1 MFDSLTLRF
10 AASVCLKLCILAT
23 ILGLFPAI
31 GWSQEYTIT
40 NLGTLGGTS
49 SYANF
54 VNDNGQVVGTAN
66 ITGDTH
72 GDAFLYAKGV
82 MTDLAPGES
91 TFGSTAVA
99 INDQGHIVLNLY
111 LDGNGDSESYLWNG
125 INLMDLGAGGAT
137 SMNSSDMVVGYTLSL
152 SYWVYANGQ
161 LDSSPGY
168 QLPSPGVMAVATSV
182 NDAGEIAG
190 GCWDA
195 TPYDYGWGCV
205 FGPNGAHNLQ
215 NLAGGQFP
223 TPVINSSGT
232 TCSYDINSNFSIWS
246 NNGTQTV
253 AIPFGYGAA
262 CAGLDDFGVAV
273 GSYYFSNSEN
283 EKDAVVYDRLHGL
296 RNLNK
301 LIPQLSIK
309 GHSLRIASAVAI
321 SDTGFIAANCV
332 YSVLHGSSETHACL
346 LTPNPVKILKDN
358 ILQLAKGD
366 PDCIQCRTELDPLAE
381 DLPDSLV
388 GLSTAKQTKVSGIV
402 NAIANDLLKL
412 FNAKRINQ
420 DTETLLQH
428 DCLRVQEALNR
439 D

>member
-1 MFDSLTLRF
+1 
-10 AASVCLKLCILAT
+10 
-23 ILGLFPAI
+23 
-31 GWSQEYTIT
+31 
-40 NLGTLGGTS
+40 
-49 SYANF
+49 
-54 VNDNGQVVGTAN
+54 
-66 ITGDTH
+66 
-72 GDAFLYAKGV
+72 
-82 MTDLAPGES
+82 
-91 TFGSTAVA
+91 
-99 INDQGHIVLNLY
+99 
-111 LDGNGDSESYLWNG
+111 
-125 INLMDLGAGGAT
+125 
-137 SMNSSDMVVGYTLSL
+137 MNSSDMVVGYTLSL

-283 EKDAVVYDRLHGL
+283 EKDAVVY
-296 RNLNK
+296 
-301 LIPQLSIK
+301 
-309 GHSLRIASAVAI
+309 
-321 SDTGFIAANCV
+321 
-332 YSVLHGSSETHACL
+332 SVLHGSSETHACL

-381 DLPDSLV
+381 ELPDSLV